1 MHSGIDTATLIK
13 KLFFYNKNRYF
24 LYETEKQRNMKKY
37 EKRICAARNSIF
49 LNYYRQICRKNA
61 KMCVLT
67 PKMLIFGDMKKY
79 TTGEITRYKS
89 VFLQDIKRY

>member
-13 KLFFYNKNRYF
+13 KLFFYNENRYF

-61 KMCVLT
+61 KKCVLT
-67 PKMLIFGDMKKY
+67 PKMLIFGDMKNIPPEKL
-79 TTGEITRYKS
+79 R
-89 VFLQDIKRY
+89 DIKVYFYTI

>member
-24 LYETEKQRNMKKY
+24 LYETEKKRNMKKY
-37 EKRICAARNSIF
+37 GKKNMRSQKFNIFELLSPNLQKKRKKVCFNT
-49 LNYYRQICRKNA
+49 KNA
-61 KMCVLT
+61 N
-67 PKMLIFGDMKKY
+67 IWRYEKY

-89 VFLQDIKRY
+89 VFLHDIKRY

>member
-13 KLFFYNKNRYF
+13 KLFFYNKNCYF

-61 KMCVLT
+61 KMCVINT
-67 PKMLIFGDMKKY
+67 KNANIWRYEKY

-89 VFLQDIKRY
+89 VFLHDIKQY

>member
-49 LNYYRQICRKNA
+49 LNYYRQICRKTA
-61 KMCVLT
+61 KKCVLT
-67 PKMLIFGDMKKY
+67 PKMLIFGDMENIPPEKL
-79 TTGEITRYKS
+79 R
-89 VFLQDIKRY
+89 DIKVYFYTI